1 MKNHSTIRALIFDF
15 DGLILDTEHPT
26 FQAWHEIYEEHGCAI
41 PLDEWEAA
49 LGTTGESFDP
59 CARLEALTGR
69 VIDREAV
76 QERRRGRR
84 DELMA
89 LEVVLP
95 GVVDYIS
102 DALRLGLRLGV
113 ASSSSHEWVCGHL
126 ERLELHHHFHCI
138 SCSDDV
144 EQVKP
149 HPELYLRTA
158 AALGVQPDDV
168 IVFEDSPNGVRA
180 AKAAGM
186 YCVAVPNRLT
196 SRLSLD
202 HADMRLNSLAE
213 LPLAGLLARVQA
225 AGIRAV

>member
-1 MKNHSTIRALIFDF
+1 MNTPFSIRALIFDF

-59 CARLEALTGR
+59 CARLEALFGR
-69 VIDREAV
+69 PLDREAM

-95 GVVDYIS
+95 GVVDYIN
-102 DALRLGLRLGV
+102 DALRLGLGLGV
-113 ASSSSHEWVCGHL
+113 ASSSPRSWVCGHL
-126 ERLELHHHFHCI
+126 ERLELHHYFHCI

-144 EQVKP
+144 ERVKP

-158 AALGVQPDDV
+158 AALGVRPDEV
-168 IVFEDSPNGVRA
+168 IVFEDSPNGIRA

-213 LPLAGLLARVQA
+213 LPLAELLV
-225 AGIRAV
+225 RAQTVSTRTV